1 MLFFFFLSKGAHLS
15 GRASETNV
23 TTSQLHQK
31 LWTLMKRRK
40 VAKTRVHLCWLSMMK
55 MSR

>member
-1 MLFFFFLSKGAHLS
+1 MLFFLSKGAHLS

-40 VAKTRVHLCWLSMMK
+40 VATTRVHLCWLSMMK